1 MSEIVRIQNATILAP
16 EPTYAREVT
25 FAGGRILAVGP
36 CEMPADVTY
45 DAKEAYLTPGLIDAL
60 VHGGGGKSV
69 LTGNPEDL
77 YAVAKAHGQRGTTA
91 LCCGTFAAPMETLR
105 KGLFAVGEVVGNPP
119 SDGARVL
126 GAYVEGKF
134 GTLEGGKHGAHD
146 PRYLEPP
153 TREAF
158 LDLWRASRETI
169 CVFSYAVERD
179 DGLELTRF
187 LASHQDEFKNVVPAM
202 GHTNA
207 SYEVA
212 CRAIDAGIRRA
223 THTFNGMSGL
233 HHRSPGAAEAV
244 LDDPRVH
251 AEVIGDGRH
260 VHPTWVRLLMSL
272 RGPQGVGL
280 ITDAGA
286 AAALSPEAFQEYF
299 EKDAATGLPV
309 TRHGRRIYLINGAL
323 YLDPKGKQ
331 LTGGFLTL
339 NEAVRNAIRWGA
351 SPSDAVRMATLNP
364 AQNFG
369 LKTKGALRPGF
380 DADIAVFDNDWNPL
394 AVFVEGKTILNRLER
409 AG

>member
-1 MSEIVRIQNATILAP
+1 MTEVVRIQNATILAP
-16 EPTYAREVT
+16 EPTYARELT
-25 FAGGRILAVGP
+25 FADGRILAVGP
-36 CEMPADVTY
+36 CEIAADVTY
-45 DAKEAYLTPGLIDAL
+45 NAKGAFLTPGLIDVL

-91 LCCGTFAAPMETLR
+91 FCCGTFAAPTETLR
-105 KGLFAVGEVVGNPP
+105 KRLSVVGEVVGHPP
-119 SDGARVL
+119 SEEARVL
-126 GAYVEGKF
+126 GVYVEGKF
-134 GTLEGGKHGAHD
+134 GTPEGGKHGAHD
-146 PRYLEPP
+146 PQYLELP

-158 LDLWRASRETI
+158 LDLWKASRETI

-179 DGLELTRF
+179 AGLELTRF

-233 HHRSPGAAEAV
+233 HHRKLGAAEAV
-244 LDDPRVH
+244 LHDPRVH

-260 VHPTWVRLLMSL
+260 VHPTWVRLLMRL
-272 RGPQGVGL
+272 KGPEGVGL

-286 AAALSPEAFQEYF
+286 AAGLSPQALSEYF
-299 EKDAATGLPV
+299 EKDETTGLPV

-323 YLDPKGKQ
+323 YLDSKGEQ

-339 NEAVRNAIRWGA
+339 NEAVRNAIQWGA

-364 AQNFG
+364 AQNLG
-369 LKTKGALRPGF
+369 IKTKGALRPGF
-380 DADIAVFDNDWNPL
+380 DADLVVFDNDWNPL
-394 AVFVEGKTILNRLER
+394 AVFVEGKTLLNRLEKVP
-409 AG
+409 